1 MASRIT
7 DRYFGPSLFDFR
19 VGFLDTNATTNQ
31 NWIDAWAP
39 EMDGRC
45 FFASIPQQ
53 PLSAVLARGIVVCC
67 MSQFSAYTVS
77 IHYDRRLYRQ
87 DIAGSI
93 AHARMLARQGIISDE
108 DSASIAEGLGRI
120 QLEIQADEFPWDP
133 SLEDLHMNI
142 ERRLHDLIGP
152 AAGRLHTGRSRN
164 DQIALDMRLYTRE
177 VVEEV
182 ISGLRQVQRA
192 LLGLA
197 RRYQPVVMPGYTHL
211 QRAQPVLFAHH
222 MLAYFE
228 MFQRDIGRFGDCRRR
243 ADVLPLGSGA
253 LAGVPYPTDRE
264 FLAKELGFS
273 GISANSMDAVSD
285 RDFVV
290 EFMAASALGMMHFS
304 RMSEEL
310 IIWSSGEFGFV
321 RLAEEF
327 TTGSSIMPQKRNPDF
342 AELARGKTGRVYG
355 DLMGLLT
362 TLKGLPL
369 TYNRDLQEDKEGF
382 FDTVDTLHTTI
393 QVFAAMLPG
402 MELQSERVESLA
414 GESGMLATDL
424 ADYLVGKGV
433 PFREAHGIMR
443 ALCRHCDEREIH
455 LLHLPL
461 AEYREFSTHFAADVY
476 DITAAASAAARD
488 NPGGTAPSR
497 VAQALDLAEQI
508 LEETGNG
515 A

>member
-1 MASRIT
+1 MT
-7 DRYFGPSLFDFR
+7 D
-19 VGFLDTNATTNQ
+19 
-31 NWIDAWAP
+31 
-39 EMDGRC
+39 
-45 FFASIPQQ
+45 
-53 PLSAVLARGIVVCC
+53 SA
-67 MSQFSAYTVS
+67 AYTVS

-87 DIAGSI
+87 DIAGSMV
-93 AHARMLARQGIISDE
+93 HARMLAKQGIIDHE
-108 DSASIAEGLGRI
+108 DADSIVDGLGRI
-120 QLEIQADEFPWDP
+120 RQEIEAGDFPWDA

-142 ERRLHDLIGP
+142 ERRLYHLIGP

-177 VVEEV
+177 VVAKAIE
-182 ISGLRQVQRA
+182 GLRGVQGA
-192 LLGLA
+192 LLELG
-197 RRYQPVVMPGYTHL
+197 RRYQQVVMPGYTHL

-228 MFQRDIGRFGDCRRR
+228 MFQRDIGRLGDCRRR

-264 FLAKELGFS
+264 FLATELGFS
-273 GISANSMDAVSD
+273 SISANSMDAVSD

-290 EFMAASALGMMHFS
+290 EFMAASALSMMHFS

-310 IIWSSGEFGFV
+310 ILWSSGEFGFI
-321 RLAEEF
+321 RLSDEF

-382 FDTVDTLHTTI
+382 FDTVDTLQATI
-393 QVFAAMLPG
+393 EVFAAMLPG
-402 MELQSERVESLA
+402 LTLQTERVESLA
-414 GESGMLATDL
+414 AESGMLATDL

-443 ALCRHCDEREIH
+443 ELCRTCDERGVG
-455 LLHLPL
+455 LQQLPL
-461 AEYREFSTHFAADVY
+461 TDYREFSPLFEADVY
-476 DITAAASAAARD
+476 EITAAASAAAR
-488 NPGGTAPSR
+488 NIPGGTAPSQ
-497 VAQALDLAEQI
+497 VTQALAHAERI
-508 LEETGNG
+508 LEESNVG
-515 A
+515 

>member
-1 MASRIT
+1 MK
-7 DRYFGPSLFDFR
+7 PP
-19 VGFLDTNATTNQ
+19 N
-31 NWIDAWAP
+31 
-39 EMDGRC
+39 
-45 FFASIPQQ
+45 FAIISIPQQ
-53 PLSAVLARGIVVCC
+53 PLSLAPARAILDSR
-67 MSQFSAYTVS
+67 MTDFSAYTVS
-77 IHYDRRLYRQ
+77 IHYDRRLHRQ
-87 DIAGSI
+87 DIAGST
-93 AHARMLARQGIISDE
+93 AHARMLAKQGIISAD
-108 DSASIAEGLGRI
+108 DAAAIVEGLGRVE
-120 QLEIQADEFPWDP
+120 QEIESGDFPWDA

-142 ERRLHDLIGP
+142 ERRLHQLIGP

-177 VVEEV
+177 VIGDAVA
-182 ISGLRQVQRA
+182 GLRGVQRA

-197 RRYQPVVMPGYTHL
+197 RRYQAVVMPGYTHL

-222 MLAYFE
+222 MMAYFE
-228 MFQRDIGRFGDCRRR
+228 MFQRDIGRLDDCRRR

-264 FLAKELGFS
+264 FLARELGFS
-273 GISANSMDAVSD
+273 RISANSMDAVSD

-290 EFMAASALGMMHFS
+290 EFMAAAALCMMHFS

-310 IIWSSGEFGFV
+310 ILWASGEFGFI
-321 RLAEEF
+321 RLADEF

-382 FDTVDTLHTTI
+382 FDTVDTLQTTI
-393 QVFAAMLPG
+393 AVFAAMLPG
-402 MELQSERVESLA
+402 LELQSERVESLA

-443 ALCRHCDEREIH
+443 ELCRHCDDAGIALQE
-455 LLHLPL
+455 LPL
-461 AEYREFSTHFAADVY
+461 DDYRRFSHHFDSGVY
-476 DITAAASAAARD
+476 GITATASAAARD
-488 NPGGTAPSR
+488 IPGGTAPGR
-497 VAQALDLAEQI
+497 VAEALAAAERI
-508 LEETGNG
+508 MEEAGDG
-515 A
+515 V